1 MRAIF
6 LLRRPWLSISVI
18 ATLIAVPSIAVHPF
32 GSVKQVDGHGAN
44 VNRLT
49 MPLEVKTL
57 FERSCKD
64 CHSNQTVWPWYSY
77 VAPTSWMI
85 ERDVRRGRDHMNV
98 SDWPQYSLKRQEK
111 LLADIASVVK
121 NREMPLPQYL
131 LIHSKAKLSDAE
143 LDVLYR
149 WARVER
155 RNVKAV
161 LASSA
166 QPR

>member
-1 MRAIF
+1 
-6 LLRRPWLSISVI
+6 
-18 ATLIAVPSIAVHPF
+18 
-32 GSVKQVDGHGAN
+32 
-44 VNRLT
+44 
-49 MPLEVKTL
+49 
-57 FERSCKD
+57 
-64 CHSNQTVWPWYSY
+64 
-77 VAPTSWMI
+77 MI